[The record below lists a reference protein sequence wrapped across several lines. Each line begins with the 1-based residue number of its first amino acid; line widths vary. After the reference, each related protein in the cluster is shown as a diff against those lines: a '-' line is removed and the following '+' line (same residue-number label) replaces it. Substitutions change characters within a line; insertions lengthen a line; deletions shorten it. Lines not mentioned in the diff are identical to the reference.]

1 MRDPILIEGLPGIG
15 LVANIAALHLIK
27 ELKAKR
33 FVEIKS
39 DSFQSLA
46 VLTKTG
52 DTRSPINE
60 LYYCKMDDCDH
71 DLIIWYGNTQ
81 ALTTYG
87 QYELCGKVLDLA
99 KELGCRFVI
108 SLGGFKK
115 EEIKAAPVVYCAASD
130 TETLKE
136 ALALGTKIMV
146 GNIFGIAGLSIGLG
160 RLRDFR
166 GFTLLVETLGMS
178 PDVSATR
185 RALTALSKYLKLSF
199 DMSSLE
205 NTAEQT
211 KNELESFGLIVK
223 TREKKKKEEQQ
234 MRWFI

>member
-1 MRDPILIEGLPGIG
+1 
-15 LVANIAALHLIK
+15 
-27 ELKAKR
+27 
-33 FVEIKS
+33 
-39 DSFQSLA
+39 
-46 VLTKTG
+46 
-52 DTRSPINE
+52 
-60 LYYCKMDDCDH
+60 
-71 DLIIWYGNTQ
+71 
-81 ALTTYG
+81 
-87 QYELCGKVLDLA
+87 
-99 KELGCRFVI
+99 
-108 SLGGFKK
+108 
-115 EEIKAAPVVYCAASD
+115 
-130 TETLKE
+130 
-136 ALALGTKIMV
+136 MV

-185 RALTALSKYLKLSF
+185 RALTALSKYLKLRF

-223 TREKKKKEEQQ
+223 TMEKKKKEEQQ